1 MREGQETI
9 QEQAPKEDL
18 HVPGFICKYNARN
31 FETCHGIKVKVN
43 DVSVAFQMKQVLQEL
58 SCQIKY
64 INKLRIDLKLEIPF
78 YFNFVLNARGMN
90 LKQNLL
96 SIIIILLLK

>member
-31 FETCHGIKVKVN
+31 FETCHGIKVKVD
-43 DVSVAFQMKQVLQEL
+43 DVSVAFTNETGASRTFM
-58 SCQIKY
+58 SKY

>member
-31 FETCHGIKVKVN
+31 FETCHGIKVKV
-43 DVSVAFQMKQVLQEL
+43 DDDSVAFTNETGASRTFMSNKVYKQTKNRPKVG
-58 SCQIKY
+58 
-64 INKLRIDLKLEIPF
+64 DT
-78 YFNFVLNARGMN
+78 
-90 LKQNLL
+90 
-96 SIIIILLLK
+96 ILF